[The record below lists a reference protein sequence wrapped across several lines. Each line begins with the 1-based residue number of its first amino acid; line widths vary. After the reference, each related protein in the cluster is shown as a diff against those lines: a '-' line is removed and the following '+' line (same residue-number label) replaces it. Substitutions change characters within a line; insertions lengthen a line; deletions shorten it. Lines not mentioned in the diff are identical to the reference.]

1 MKWFQEPQM
10 LQLTELLLATTVVML
25 FHPRSHYL
33 KATDCRHSCLHCSFI
48 SSNFGKKGSRMNTTG
63 VEKMLTTQ
71 CTPLLEV
78 KLVLYLYMKHVYNT

>member
-1 MKWFQEPQM
+1 
-10 LQLTELLLATTVVML
+10 
-25 FHPRSHYL
+25 
-33 KATDCRHSCLHCSFI
+33 
-48 SSNFGKKGSRMNTTG
+48 MNTTG